1 MCAALVQHLGQQ
13 PAPSAGPVGRE
24 AWFPWMYEEVE
35 LKQLTREHAL
45 FCSALHAAYPPSWKR
60 VWPAG
65 ITSENVA
72 EWFGISREK
81 QDTFA
86 VASQQK
92 AARAQSKGC
101 FRAEIVPVTTTIHD
115 DKGIK
120 RSITVSQDEGIRPNT
135 TMEGLAKLKPAFK
148 DGGSTRDCYQ
158 AGCSALESGA
168 DQVEGRRV
176 GPPHPRGPEVL
187 CRLESPPAPPDVMDI
202 GPTYA
207 IPAALENAGQWLL
220 QTLDLGPLMPCCW
233 GRVLGIELRV
243 LQSKDGAGWHSIP
256 KGFVTHS

>member
-1 MCAALVQHLGQQ
+1 MSMGWNLNPGNIASYV
-13 PAPSAGPVGRE
+13 RE
-24 AWFPWMYEEVE
+24 NKKARDCLIPM
-35 LKQLTREHAL
+35 
-45 FCSALHAAYPPSWKR
+45 
-60 VWPAG
+60 G

-168 DQVEGRRV
+168 DQVPWQPLVAVWVDSKDDSGW
-176 GPPHPRGPEVL
+176 PQAS
-187 CRLESPPAPPDVMDI
+187 SPP
-202 GPTYA
+202 
-207 IPAALENAGQWLL
+207 
-220 QTLDLGPLMPCCW
+220 
-233 GRVLGIELRV
+233 
-243 LQSKDGAGWHSIP
+243 
-256 KGFVTHS
+256 